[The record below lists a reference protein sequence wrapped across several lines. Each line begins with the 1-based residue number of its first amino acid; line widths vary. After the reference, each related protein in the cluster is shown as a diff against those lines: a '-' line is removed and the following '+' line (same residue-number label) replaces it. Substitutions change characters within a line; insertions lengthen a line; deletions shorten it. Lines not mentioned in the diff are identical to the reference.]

1 MVKKLTNDFYIEV
14 YNLYENQGIKVGS
27 IMEDEDEFGL
37 IIYGMNQNGEYVCT
51 PCSIYYEEY
60 FGQKMKSVRTIQPKE
75 IIEGNFKKIR
85 DTEDVLLNNLKKS
98 FFFENLEWE
107 TYVRYGELLSKVKKG
122 TVIKFNNRYS
132 VVCEIN
138 KESNYYLLLESF
150 DGDIDETM
158 LESSLGKVNHSVVF
172 VTRYNLISLDK
183 NFELVGNLNNVD
195 NFIAKLR
202 LVGKLFND
210 MVNIFE

>member
-51 PCSIYYEEY
+51 PCRIYYEEY

-98 FFFENLEWE
+98 FFLENLEWE

-138 KESNYYLLLESF
+138 KESNYYLVLESF

-183 NFELVGNLNNVD
+183 NFEFVGNLNNVD

-202 LVGKLFND
+202 LVGKLLND
-210 MVNIFE
+210 MVNVFE